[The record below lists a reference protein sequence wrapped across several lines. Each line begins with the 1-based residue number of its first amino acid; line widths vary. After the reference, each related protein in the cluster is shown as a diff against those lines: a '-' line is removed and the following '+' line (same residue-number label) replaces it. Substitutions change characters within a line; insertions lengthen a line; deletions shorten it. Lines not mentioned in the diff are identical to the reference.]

1 MEDAT
6 ELLLGALRRQAA
18 DDKQL
23 AEAMMSA
30 GLAINVMESDIDI
43 AELLVSENGQEDWVD
58 VEFEVALDSG
68 SIVHVCRDSDAPGY
82 ILEESNGSR
91 RGQNFLVGNGAK
103 MPNMGE
109 KRLNLEIE
117 QGDAMGRIASVFQI
131 AHVTRPLMS
140 VGRVCDEG
148 HSVTFNATTAEVRNK
163 DGKVVGTFRRKD
175 GGLYVAKMRLKQPFV
190 RQG

>member
-1 MEDAT
+1 MVISMKKSVVESRKNEPNIVEDAT

-91 RGQNFLVGNGAK
+91 RGQRFLVGNGAN

-109 KRLNLEIE
+109 TPE
-117 QGDAMGRIASVFQI
+117 S
-131 AHVTRPLMS
+131 
-140 VGRVCDEG
+140 
-148 HSVTFNATTAEVRNK
+148 RN
-163 DGKVVGTFRRKD
+163 
-175 GGLYVAKMRLKQPFV
+175 
-190 RQG
+190 